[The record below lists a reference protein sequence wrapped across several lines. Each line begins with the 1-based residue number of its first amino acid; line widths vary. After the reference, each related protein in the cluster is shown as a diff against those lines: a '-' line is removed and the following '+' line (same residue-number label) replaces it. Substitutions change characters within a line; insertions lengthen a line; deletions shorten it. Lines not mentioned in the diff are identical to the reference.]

1 MTTVLTFIIG
11 VVLRLVV
18 PFGSLL
24 LIGTL
29 LDRDSVRGGAH

>member
-11 VVLRLVV
+11 VLLRLIV

-24 LIGTL
+24 LVGTL
-29 LDRDSVRGGAH
+29 LERDAARGGAH